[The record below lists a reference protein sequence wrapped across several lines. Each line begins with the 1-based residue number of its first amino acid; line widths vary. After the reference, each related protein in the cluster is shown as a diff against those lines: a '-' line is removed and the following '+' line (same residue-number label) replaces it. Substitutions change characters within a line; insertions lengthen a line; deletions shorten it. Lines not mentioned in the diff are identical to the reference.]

1 MLKVGWVQFV
11 AIFLIF
17 YAIVRK
23 VRARRRARGRRRRAP
38 AEAGRGA
45 KGPAPLTI
53 RRRPARASV
62 RPPQVEYLAFH
73 FRVLPTRVSSDVERK
88 LHSF

>member
-1 MLKVGWVQFV
+1 MPPARSLGARALWLQPKVWYMLKVGWVQFV

-45 KGPAPLTI
+45 EGPAPLTI

-62 RPPQVEYLAFH
+62 RPSAAG
-73 FRVLPTRVSSDVERK
+73 
-88 LHSF
+88 